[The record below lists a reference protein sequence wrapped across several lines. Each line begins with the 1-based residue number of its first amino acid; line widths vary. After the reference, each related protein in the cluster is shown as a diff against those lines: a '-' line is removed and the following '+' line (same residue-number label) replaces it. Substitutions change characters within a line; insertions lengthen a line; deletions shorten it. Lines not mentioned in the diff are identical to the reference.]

1 MLTQEEETFKSRLT
15 ELRDLL
21 LTVPAKQ
28 FKFTSWVGLDWGGK
42 PDLSCGT
49 TACGFGWATTIPSL
63 RDLGLGL
70 YRSKGGFVTVAMSQ
84 EAVTENASTAA
95 EKAGEEVFGLS
106 PQEFNYLFIPRE
118 DYDDFGVFNEE
129 DGDEYVDENSEL
141 SDELAWQYETF
152 GRFACSRTASA
163 KELAENITHF
173 IFIKYG

>member
-1 MLTQEEETFKSRLT
+1 MLTQEEETFKARLT

-70 YRSKGGFVTVAMSQ
+70 YRSQGGFVTVAMSQ
-84 EAVTENASTAA
+84 VAVTENSSTAA
-95 EKAGEEVFGLS
+95 EKAGEEVFGLTLN
-106 PQEFNYLFIPRE
+106 EFNYLFIPRE
-118 DYDDFGVFNEE
+118 DFDYHGAFGDSDDAF
-129 DGDEYVDENSEL
+129 DDSL
-141 SDELAWQYETF
+141 LTDELAWQYETF
-152 GRFACSRTASA
+152 GRCACSRHATA

-173 IFIKYG
+173 IAVKYG